1 MLLLIGSFLLL
12 LVIGAPVAVAMA
24 VASLLYLGIYDVA
37 PDIIAAQRM
46 IAGVESFPLIAVPF
60 FILAGNLMNIAGVTG
75 RIYHFAL
82 SLVGWMK
89 GGLAQVNIIGSVIF
103 SGMSGT
109 ALADAAGIGTI
120 EIKAMKDHGYPVEA
134 AVGVTAASAT
144 LGPIFPPSLP
154 FVIYGMMAN
163 ASIGA
168 LFMAGIIP
176 GIVMTSLMMLTV
188 WIFARRYGWGSDTPF
203 DFRELAGAFLE
214 VIIVLC
220 FPLSVWLLIQA
231 GLSVNIAVF
240 LALGVLI
247 ALDWYFD
254 WHAVMALMA
263 PVLLIGGMTMGW
275 FTPTEAAVAAVLWSL
290 FLGLVRY
297 RTMTF
302 RTLAK
307 ASFDTIET
315 TAAVLFIVTAASI
328 FAWLLT
334 VSQAAQLFSDF
345 MFGLTDNWWTFLIV
359 VNILLLVVG
368 AFLDTIAAISILVPI
383 LMPVAARYGI
393 DPVHLGI
400 ILTLNLMIGL
410 LTPPVGMVLF
420 VLSRIAKMSVERTA
434 LAILPWMIPLFV
446 ALLLITFIPAITL
459 WLPTQLGLIRST
471 SPPCAAASPA
481 FTPPM
486 TCGSRKTRFPPPVPA
501 RSCCAWP
508 RAGSA
513 GRTCITTTMAA
524 SAPSGCASR
533 SSRGTRPR
541 AGSRRWVRAWTA
553 PPPARWSRSA
563 PRSPAGT
570 ATTAA
575 RASRSIACPCAS
587 WAAPCACRM
596 NRGCSATCW
605 WSPPRRS
612 TPFPTR
618 PHRPRPPA
626 PSRWPS
632 AFMPWR
638 RRATWRASAS

>member
-1 MLLLIGSFLLL
+1 MLLLIGSFLFLL
-12 LVIGAPVAVAMA
+12 ILGTPVAVSMA
-24 VASLLYLGIYDVA
+24 VASLAYLVIYGVA

-75 RIYHFAL
+75 RIYKFAL

-89 GGLAQVNIIGSVIF
+89 GGLAQVNIIGSVVF

-176 GIVMTSLMMLTV
+176 GVVMTILMMLTV
-188 WIFARRYGWGSDTPF
+188 YIFAKRKGWGSDTPF
-203 DFRELAGAFLE
+203 ELKQLLAASLEVVIVLAFPVAIYLMILAG
-214 VIIVLC
+214 I
-220 FPLSVWLLIQA
+220 
-231 GLSVNIAVF
+231 SVNIAVLIG
-240 LALGVLI
+240 LAVLV

-254 WHAVMALMA
+254 FSAVMALMT

-297 RTMTF
+297 RTMTV

-315 TAAVLFIVTAASI
+315 TASVLFIVTAASI

-334 VSQAAQLFSDF
+334 VSQAAQLFADF
-345 MFGLTDNWWTFLIV
+345 MFSLTDNWWMFLII

-383 LMPVAARYGI
+383 LMPIAARYGI
-393 DPVHLGI
+393 DPVHLGVI
-400 ILTLNLMIGL
+400 ITLNLMIGL

-420 VLSRIAKMSVERTA
+420 VLSRISKLSVEKTT
-434 LAILPWMIPLFV
+434 LAILPWMIPLFL
-446 ALLLITFIPAITL
+446 ALGLITFIPAITM
-459 WLPTQLGLIRST
+459 WLPTQLGLIR
-471 SPPCAAASPA
+471 
-481 FTPPM
+481 
-486 TCGSRKTRFPPPVPA
+486 
-501 RSCCAWP
+501 
-508 RAGSA
+508 
-513 GRTCITTTMAA
+513 
-524 SAPSGCASR
+524 
-533 SSRGTRPR
+533 
-541 AGSRRWVRAWTA
+541 
-553 PPPARWSRSA
+553 
-563 PRSPAGT
+563 
-570 ATTAA
+570 
-575 RASRSIACPCAS
+575 
-587 WAAPCACRM
+587 
-596 NRGCSATCW
+596 
-605 WSPPRRS
+605 
-612 TPFPTR
+612 
-618 PHRPRPPA
+618 
-626 PSRWPS
+626 
-632 AFMPWR
+632 
-638 RRATWRASAS
+638 